1 MQKCVNKIYLHDAM
15 ITRFILRSCVC
26 PHVRLKPVLAI
37 ETATRTELGFSTWV
51 FNTCPTLC
59 CKKILVF
66 MSVLPSGTLSYSWN
80 LTLLL
85 PCRHSTSTVASVVNL
100 VRPMTVSSLA
110 SHGKMFASSYHWRQL
125 LHCCYACTVAHVT
138 E

>member
-1 MQKCVNKIYLHDAM
+1 VQKCVNKIYLHDAM

-37 ETATRTELGFSTWV
+37 ETATRTELGCSTWV

-85 PCRHSTSTVASVVNL
+85 PYDTRCYFNVRSKADISQLNLPPQHVDRRQCCQLSSTDDRLKFSVT
-100 VRPMTVSSLA
+100 R
-110 SHGKMFASSYHWRQL
+110 
-125 LHCCYACTVAHVT
+125 
-138 E
+138 